1 MKRPSTPGT
10 RRRLRPGFTLIEL
23 LVVIAIIALLIALLL
38 PAVQAVRESARR
50 SQCQNNLKQLA
61 LASENFLSGQTKLP
75 AGILWKDET
84 GLARYQGTEHQYL
97 GALVHLLPHM
107 EQSTIYDKM
116 DSEVN
121 PHLGGPGFWA
131 TPGGQSWVMC
141 QAQLPMFRCPS
152 DGDDLPSKGVI
163 VGIRGLPVVPDQ
175 DPDQGFLE
183 TSFFDINLYPVTAA
197 IARTNYIGNAG
208 GFGRIGNSWDMWQGP
223 FQVRLETRDSDF
235 KDGQSNTILFGE
247 AIGGY
252 DADGVLEYTHS
263 WMGVGIMPT
272 AYGISHPTADV
283 TGYDE
288 KPGWYQYG
296 SHHRGDTIQ
305 FAFGDGSV
313 KAISRDVDHW
323 GVFMRLS
330 GMRDGKTVP
339 QLGF

>member
-1 MKRPSTPGT
+1 MHRFPLPRT
-10 RRRLRPGFTLIEL
+10 RWRLQPGFTLIEL

-61 LASENFLSGQTKLP
+61 LASENFLSAQNKLP
-75 AGILWKDET
+75 AGILWKDES
-84 GLARYQGTEHQYL
+84 GLARYQGSEHQYL

-107 EQSTIYDKM
+107 EQSTVYDKM
-116 DSEVN
+116 DSEMN

-131 TPGGQSWVMC
+131 TSGGQSWVMS
-141 QAQLPMFRCPS
+141 QALLPMFRCPS

-163 VGIRGLPVVPDQ
+163 VGLRGVRDGPDS
-175 DPDQGFLE
+175 GY
-183 TSFFDINLYPVTAA
+183 TSSSYFDVNVYPVTAA

-208 GFGRIGNSWDMWQGP
+208 GFGRIGNSWDTWRGP
-223 FQVRLETRDSDF
+223 FLVRLQNGDSDF
-235 KDGQSNTILFGE
+235 KDGKSNTILFGE

-252 DADGVLEYTHS
+252 GQPGDPDEGQFTFTHS

-272 AYGISHPTADV
+272 AYGIGHPASDG

-296 SHHRGDTIQ
+296 SQHRGDIIQ

-313 KAISRDVDHW
+313 KSISRDVAHW
-323 GVFMRLS
+323 GVFMRLC
-330 GMRDGKTVP
+330 GMRDGATVTVP
-339 QLGF
+339 F